1 MEKCDMM
8 TLDEMVD
15 LAIANNPNVVADHHK
30 GIKPA
35 IQFLIGQVMRISK
48 GCADP
53 KMTLDILKKKL

>member
-1 MEKCDMM
+1 M

-15 LAIANNPNVVADHHK
+15 QVIIENPNVVADHHR

-35 IQFLIGQVMRISK
+35 IQYLVGQVMRTSK
-48 GCADP
+48 GCADS

>member
-1 MEKCDMM
+1 M

-15 LAIANNPNVVADHHK
+15 QVIIENPNVVADHHR

-35 IQFLIGQVMRISK
+35 IQYLVGQVIRTSK
-48 GCADP
+48 GCADS